1 MDGFIEKVNQTIEC
15 IHCDIVAL
23 QQYRSML
30 ESFQHLGDVDAIWN
44 DVDSHKADLTGLHQ
58 QVDGFIEKVNQT
70 TECIH
75 CDIVALQQYR
85 SMLES
90 FQHLGNVDAI
100 WNDVENHKADLT
112 GLHQQIDNFI
122 SEVHSV
128 HTEIKD
134 SIKNLEDANMTSHI
148 LYEKRIRTA
157 YYVGGT
163 ALGLSIINYILQ
175 ILGVF

>member
-1 MDGFIEKVNQTIEC
+1 
-15 IHCDIVAL
+15 
-23 QQYRSML
+23 
-30 ESFQHLGDVDAIWN
+30 
-44 DVDSHKADLTGLHQ
+44 
-58 QVDGFIEKVNQT
+58 
-70 TECIH
+70 
-75 CDIVALQQYR
+75 
-85 SMLES
+85 MLES